1 MISWLL
7 VIAGSGLMTN
17 ESDLN
22 LRPWQVLI
30 SFHQGIMMMM
40 WRTNVMLVW
49 GSYEQSRRLSRE
61 RHKNWA
67 RVTWVTNVRVKTRV
81 STGASGASSKFLI
94 SQFIIITDYYHVM
107 RTRIWKW
114 RQHPEYR
121 VQGDKIQFALPDVT
135 GKDSAESDIMTWIL
149 HVSYWHVTHG
159 TLTSDPTSRSD
170 RSSEAEVTRSPASYH
185 EWSPLRPGAH
195 ASSGETSRKRIILCG
210 VITNGTA
217 TTTFAHS
224 SLL

>member
-61 RHKNWA
+61 RYKNWA

-114 RQHPEYR
+114 RQHP
-121 VQGDKIQFALPDVT
+121 QGDKIQFALPDVT

-170 RSSEAEVTRSPASYH
+170 RTEFGGNEEPSFLSRMEPIETGGCSCKQRRNFSQTDHLMRSYH
-185 EWSPLRPGAH
+185 
-195 ASSGETSRKRIILCG
+195 
-210 VITNGTA
+210 
-217 TTTFAHS
+217 
-224 SLL
+224 

>member
-114 RQHPEYR
+114 RQHPEMKFNLLSLMLR
-121 VQGDKIQFALPDVT
+121 
-135 GKDSAESDIMTWIL
+135 GKTRRRATL
-149 HVSYWHVTHG
+149 WHEYYMCPIDMWHMG
-159 TLTSDPTSRSD
+159 LWHLTRHLD
-170 RSSEAEVTRSPASYH
+170 
-185 EWSPLRPGAH
+185 L
-195 ASSGETSRKRIILCG
+195 IG
-210 VITNGTA
+210 VRR
-217 TTTFAHS
+217 
-224 SLL
+224 